1 MNRDG
6 NTRAG
11 TLSDPYLEVRDV
23 DKTYPG
29 EVIALKEVRIGVA
42 QGTTLVLIGESGC
55 GKSTLL
61 RLFNRLTTPSR
72 GSVRIRGRDLCT
84 QDVIDLRRSIGYVQQ
99 DGGLLPHWTVER
111 NVSLVPRLLG
121 WSVERCHRRV
131 EELLDLVGLSAG
143 EHGSRFPV
151 ELSGGQRQRVAF
163 ARALA
168 ADPEVIL
175 LDEPFG
181 ALDALTRNDLQ
192 HEFLRLRRKV
202 GKTIILVTHDLDE
215 AFRLGDEIAVMKE
228 GRVLQVATPDKLR
241 KNPEGGYVR
250 ELLERARVKMPKS
263 Q

>member
-1 MNRDG
+1 M
-6 NTRAG
+6 
-11 TLSDPYLEVRDV
+11 SEPYLEVRDV

-29 EVIALKEVRIGVA
+29 GVIALKEVRIGVA

-72 GSVRIRGRDLCT
+72 GSVHIRGRDLCT

-131 EELLDLVGLSAG
+131 EELLDLVGLSEG
-143 EHGSRFPV
+143 EHGSRYPV

-181 ALDALTRNDLQ
+181 ALDALTRIDLQ
-192 HEFLRLRRKV
+192 DEFLRLRRKV
-202 GKTIILVTHDLDE
+202 GKTMVLVTHDLEE

-241 KNPEGGYVR
+241 KTPEDGYVR
-250 ELLERARVKMPKS
+250 ELLARS
-263 Q
+263 RLAAES